1 MYIYILS
8 PGYHDICNE
17 LGGGQRRLDSGA
29 TSVGRSGS
37 HNNEQTQS
45 NDGII
50 IFNDLKLHGHMYNSI
65 PVTTDVFIT
74 GYYYYWGSG
83 RPASGY

>member
-1 MYIYILS
+1 MGIYIQYIYI
-8 PGYHDICNE
+8 YICNE

-29 TSVGRSGS
+29 TGVGRSGS

-45 NDGII
+45 DDGII